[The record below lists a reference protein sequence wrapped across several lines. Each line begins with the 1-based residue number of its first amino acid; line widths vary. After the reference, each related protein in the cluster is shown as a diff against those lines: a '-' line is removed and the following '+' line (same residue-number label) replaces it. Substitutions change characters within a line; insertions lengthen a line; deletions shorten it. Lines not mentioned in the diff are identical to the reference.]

1 MAKKWDLKRGTSVYL
16 QVADAHIKHWIKTG
30 KIKAGETVVR
40 AAKSLP
46 WRKPEE
52 LEELLPFFTLYKK
65 ARHEKNGGTKPS
77 PRAPSLK
84 KQVRSIFIIDDE
96 KELCL
101 LLGDALQSHGFET
114 ASAHSKKEAL
124 QSLKSSRPDL
134 VLLDLK
140 LPDGDGMSLLTLIG
154 KMSPPPA
161 VMITTAFGSEEAKS
175 EAIKKGACDFLD
187 KPYNEEDVIRRIRK
201 MSAST
206 G

>member
-30 KIKAGETVVR
+30 RIKAGETVVR
-40 AAKSLP
+40 GAKSLP

-52 LEELLPFFTLYKK
+52 LDELIPFFKLYKMT
-65 ARHEKNGGTKPS
+65 RNEKNGGTKPS
-77 PRAPSLK
+77 PGASSLK
-84 KQVRSIFIIDDE
+84 KQIRSILIIDDE

-101 LLGDALQSHGFET
+101 LLGDSLRSQGFET
-114 ASAHSKKEAL
+114 ASAHSKREAL
-124 QSLKSSRPDL
+124 QSLKNSLPDL

-140 LPDGDGMSLLTLIG
+140 LPDGNGMSLVTLIR

-161 VMITTAFGSEEAKS
+161 IMITTAFGSEEAKS
-175 EAIKKGACDFLD
+175 QAKKKGACDFLD